1 MVLSPNM
8 IEIIFWAWY
17 FFEHGTFNLSR
28 WNRKGLHLTARSNVL
43 QPPRRTRR
51 RSLTT
56 NAGLSPPHAPPSDM
70 HRTAPGAALLAG
82 CVSHSTSSQ
91 SERAWLSQ
99 CWGSQGRLPGPSKK
113 FCKISK
119 SGMFWL
125 WKFFNFSKIFNQDS
139 FTVFAFFSK
148 CPLWLF

>member
-82 CVSHSTSSQ
+82 CVSRSTSSQ

-99 CWGSQGRLPGPSKK
+99 SWGSQGRQPGPSKK
-113 FCKISK
+113 FLQNFKIRNVLALEI
-119 SGMFWL
+119 FQ
-125 WKFFNFSKIFNQDS
+125 FFQNFQPGQFYSVRI
-139 FTVFAFFSK
+139 FSK